1 MTERFEDSSA
11 PIDLCGYSSGAERF
25 GWDVFQRGHGHTVPV
40 LGLAWSHCV
49 NTRIVL
55 FKSAGHRAAA
65 AAAAAA
71 DPLAQERES
80 EQQGPTQEAEAQ
92 RLPRRVM
99 QLQFSPRYAA
109 PAICPYAVS
118 LAGIIDY

>member
-1 MTERFEDSSA
+1 VTERFEDSSA

-65 AAAAAA
+65 AT
-71 DPLAQERES
+71 DPLAQERGG
-80 EQQGPTQEAEAQ
+80 EQQGPAQEAEAEAQ